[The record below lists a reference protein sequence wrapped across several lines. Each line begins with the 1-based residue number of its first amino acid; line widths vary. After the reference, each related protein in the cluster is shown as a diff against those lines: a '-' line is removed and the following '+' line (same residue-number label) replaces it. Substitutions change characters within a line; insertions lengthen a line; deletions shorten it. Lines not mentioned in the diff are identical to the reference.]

1 MAKYSAG
8 HFWCSKQVTHLK
20 WAMGVFFV
28 KSWWPTVDGSEI
40 LLNHLRLIFYPI
52 IQEDFSFAQVLGFLP
67 SNRMSLVLGFVKNH
81 PRRGNQAHFKWWLR
95 GTLHLK
101 PWFTSLP
108 LNYPISRCLNSTAPT
123 KSIGFPHKHT
133 IGTQASGVCC
143 WKFLFWTRVGCKW
156 IQQTHAPTTMNKKEC
171 LRWLFSVVFA

>member
-52 IQEDFSFAQVLGFLP
+52 IQEEFSFAQVLGFLP

-108 LNYPISRCLNSTAPT
+108 INYPIRIRLASHTSTDIIFQRRCFVL
-123 KSIGFPHKHT
+123 PHPFWYT

-143 WKFLFWTRVGCKW
+143 WKFLLWTRVGCKW
-156 IQQTHAPTTMNKKEC
+156 VQRTHATATTLQGM
-171 LRWLFSVVFA
+171 L